1 LHSAKFN
8 PKYPGG
14 TFKLVLKFNSLFIFI
29 NISLLYPTEEINNKS
44 DEESNNKRKIQE
56 EVTVR
61 KKYRKC
67 ISILSISALHY

>member
-1 LHSAKFN
+1 
-8 PKYPGG
+8 
-14 TFKLVLKFNSLFIFI
+14 
-29 NISLLYPTEEINNKS
+29 LLYPTEEINNKS